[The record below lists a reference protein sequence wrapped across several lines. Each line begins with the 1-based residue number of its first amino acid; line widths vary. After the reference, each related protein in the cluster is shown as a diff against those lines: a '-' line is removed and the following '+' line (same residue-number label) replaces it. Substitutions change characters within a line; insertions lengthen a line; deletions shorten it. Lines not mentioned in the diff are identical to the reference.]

1 MMKTES
7 LILSTATRY
16 LLPLLLLFSIFL
28 LLRGHYEPGGGFVG
42 GLVAAAAFALNV
54 IAFGVPRTR
63 EILRLD
69 PRVLIGSGVLL
80 AAISGMIAW
89 LSGKPFLT
97 AVWLGQPWPIL
108 GKVGTPLL
116 FDLGVYFVV
125 LGVVLKIIFV
135 LAEETEA

>member
-1 MMKTES
+1 MKTES

-89 LSGKPFLT
+89 LSVKPYLKMMSSGIFEGHIRGLCRIS
-97 AVWLGQPWPIL
+97 AAFSKRLKMG
-108 GKVGTPLL
+108 L
-116 FDLGVYFVV
+116 FF
-125 LGVVLKIIFV
+125 
-135 LAEETEA
+135 

>member
-1 MMKTES
+1 MRTQS

-42 GLVAAAAFALNV
+42 GLVASAAFALNA

-63 EILRLD
+63 EVLRLD
-69 PRVLIGSGVLL
+69 PRTLIGAGLL
-80 AAISGMIAW
+80 VST
-89 LSGKPFLT
+89 LSGFFAWIFGYPYLT
-97 AVWLGQPWPIL
+97 AFWLKQPWPVL

-116 FDLGVYFVV
+116 FDIGVYFVV

-135 LAEETEA
+135 LAEED

>member
-1 MMKTES
+1 MRTQS

-42 GLVAAAAFALNV
+42 GLVAAAAFALNI
-54 IAFGVPRTR
+54 IAFGVTRTK
-63 EILRLD
+63 EALRID
-69 PRVLIGSGVLL
+69 PRILIAAGLL
-80 AAISGMIAW
+80 VSAISGMFAW
-89 LSGKPFLT
+89 FQNDPYFT
-97 AVWLGQPWPIL
+97 AVWLKQPWPIL

-116 FDLGVYFVV
+116 FDIGVYFVV

-135 LAEETEA
+135 LAEDD

>member
-1 MMKTES
+1 MRTQS

-42 GLVAAAAFALNV
+42 GLVAAAAFALYA
-54 IAFGVPRTR
+54 IAFDVPRTR
-63 EILRLD
+63 EVLRLD
-69 PRVLIGSGVLL
+69 PRVLIAGGLLL
-80 AAISGMIAW
+80 AAFSGMFAW
-89 LSGKPFLT
+89 LFGNPYFA
-97 AVWLGQPWPIL
+97 AVWLKQPWPVL

-116 FDLGVYFVV
+116 FDIGVYFVV

-135 LAEETEA
+135 LAEED